1 MNERHSTRGL
11 VKEREAVRI
20 SGLAH
25 LTEMKT
31 FAGMLRANRAIIEEL
46 EFPGWLK
53 FLLPYDRRDQ
63 ATLTSVEQSRYL
75 CAFDVVNAN
84 GTLGALCDI
93 HADMSQMQHTNDRLL
108 PWHRIFLLIF
118 EQALRAVHP
127 DVAVPYWDWTQP
139 GEESVPGWLAG
150 VTPTVVT
157 PTRTIHVTRAP
168 SATSDL
174 AAIASNVPSIL
185 AMDDFEDFA
194 ANMNAV
200 HGGVHIWVGGSMSL
214 VSDSPADPIFW
225 MHHANLDRL
234 WWVWHSESGHGGE
247 NPPLSGTSANM
258 DPWWPPYAE
267 PETRDIEA
275 LGYVYA

>member
-1 MNERHSTRGL
+1 MNPQHATRTP
-11 VKEREAVRI
+11 VKQRDVLRASSLAELTRVR
-20 SGLAH
+20 
-25 LTEMKT
+25 T
-31 FAGMLRANRAIIEEL
+31 FAVMLQVDREILEALEL
-46 EFPGWLK
+46 PEWLK
-53 FLLPYDRRDQ
+53 FLFPYERRDQ
-63 ATLTSVEQSRYL
+63 ATLTPTEQERFLSAYN
-75 CAFDVVNAN
+75 VINAN
-84 GTLGALCDI
+84 GTVGKLVDT
-93 HADMSQMQHTNDRLL
+93 HAEMHMQHTNDRLL
-108 PWHRIFLLIF
+108 PWHRVFLLVF
-118 EQALRAVHP
+118 EHALRAVHP
-127 DVAVPYWDWTQP
+127 DVTIPYWDWTQP
-139 GEESVPGWLAG
+139 GEESVPPWLVG

-168 SATSDL
+168 GTTSDL
-174 AAIASNVPSIL
+174 ATIASNVPSIL

-194 ANMNAV
+194 MNMNAV
-200 HGGVHIWVGGSMSL
+200 HGSVHIWVGGSMSL
-214 VSDSPADPIFW
+214 VSDSPSDPIFW